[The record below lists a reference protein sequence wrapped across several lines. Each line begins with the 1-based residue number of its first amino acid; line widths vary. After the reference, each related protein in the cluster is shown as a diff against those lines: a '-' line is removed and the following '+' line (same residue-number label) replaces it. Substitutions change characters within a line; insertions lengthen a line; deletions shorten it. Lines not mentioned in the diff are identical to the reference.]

1 MIPTCCT
8 TAMLY
13 YPAQTLLLITC
24 ILLII
29 FCLDLHILFIRG
41 CRLQNVVFKNF
52 VIFIVVILIFCHLYY
67 FRCFISI
74 LGFSISY
81 HLSKQDNY
89 YIFLLLDYLQLLDL
103 LLVILIELL
112 QSFEIVVLMVTENST
127 VRTDHLQISDTYDF
141 ESLLMLLTVIF

>member
-52 VIFIVVILIFCHLYY
+52 VIFIVVILIFCHLCC
-67 FRCFISI
+67 FICFISI

-112 QSFEIVVLMVTENST
+112 QSFKIVVLMVTENST

>member
-52 VIFIVVILIFCHLYY
+52 VIFIVVILIFCHLCC
-67 FRCFISI
+67 FICFISI

>member
-1 MIPTCCT
+1 MIPTCCI

-13 YPAQTLLLITC
+13 YPARTLLLTTC
-24 ILLII
+24 ILQII
-29 FCLDLHILFIRG
+29 FCSDPRRLFIRG
-41 CRLQNVVFKNF
+41 CRLQNAVFKNF
-52 VIFIVVILIFCHLYY
+52 VIFIVVILIFCHLCC
-67 FRCFISI
+67 FICFISI

>member
-52 VIFIVVILIFCHLYY
+52 VIFIVVIFIFCRLCY
-67 FRCFISI
+67 FICSISI